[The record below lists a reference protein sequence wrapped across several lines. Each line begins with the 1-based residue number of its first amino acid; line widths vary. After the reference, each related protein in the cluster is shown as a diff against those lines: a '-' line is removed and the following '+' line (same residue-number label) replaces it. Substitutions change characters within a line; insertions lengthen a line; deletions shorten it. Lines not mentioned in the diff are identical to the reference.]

1 LHPQKRKN
9 KKPWKAANLMNRR
22 GEISILSLNSFID
35 MGKAKKTKEFAKNN
49 VQLQKS
55 CDNLKLFFLLN

>member
-1 LHPQKRKN
+1 MYSQFKF
-9 KKPWKAANLMNRR
+9 
-22 GEISILSLNSFID
+22 FID
-35 MGKAKKTKEFAKNN
+35 MVKEKKTKEFAKNN